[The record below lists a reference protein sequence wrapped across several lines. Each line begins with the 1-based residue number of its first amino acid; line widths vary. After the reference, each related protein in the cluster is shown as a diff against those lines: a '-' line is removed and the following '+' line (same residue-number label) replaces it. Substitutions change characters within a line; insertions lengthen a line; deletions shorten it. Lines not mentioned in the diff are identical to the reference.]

1 VGDYRRPESVL
12 VVIYTEQADV
22 LLLERV
28 QPFAFWQSVTGTLGA
43 GEAPSATARREVF
56 EETGLADAGR
66 MIETGVRRVF
76 EIDPRWRHRYA
87 PGVIHNTEYEFR
99 YRLAEAL
106 PVSVDAREHSAYQ
119 WLGIDQAIETVWS
132 WTNREALERLRD
144 EL

>member
-1 VGDYRRPESVL
+1 MGDYRRPESVL

-28 QPFAFWQSVTGTLGA
+28 QPFAFWQSVTGTLGT
-43 GEAPSATARREVF
+43 GELPAVTSRREVF
-56 EETGLADAGR
+56 EETGLADAGQ
-66 MIETGVRRVF
+66 MIETGVSRVF

-87 PGVIHNTEYEFR
+87 PGVMHNTEYEFR
-99 YRLAEAL
+99 YRVPTVR
-106 PVSVDAREHSAYQ
+106 PVSIDAREHTAYQ
-119 WLGIDQAIETVWS
+119 WLDINRAIETVWS

>member
-43 GEAPSATARREVF
+43 GEPPAVTARREVF
-56 EETGLADAGR
+56 EETGLADAGQ
-66 MIETGVRRVF
+66 MIETGVSRVF

-99 YRLAEAL
+99 YRVPAVR
-106 PVSVDAREHSAYQ
+106 PVAIDAREHTAYQ
-119 WLGIDQAIETVWS
+119 WLDIDRAIATVWS